1 HVRKVL
7 KTFEDI
13 DSTDVK
19 LTQHAEDRGNPFKRQ
34 SMLRVSLSEKA
45 TYVNQ
50 EGQPVRKRTIVGS
63 TFQLPKKG
71 PSVPFL
77 GRLKMAVFK
86 KSKVPT
92 AVEEDY
98 DEDGLSPLTD
108 KRRTLSDPNLL
119 QISNSTGLFEKA
131 LNQDDKSKADD
142 AKKNGKGKKKKK
154 LKKGWK
160 QTNWRSRSSDDS
172 TASDGESSEEM
183 KKTVDKVPSSPE
195 DESKNLEIAHLYAVV
210 NKPKGNKPKAVPPP
224 RPPNPPPIKPKNIP
238 PESSEETKKTVDK
251 VPSSPEDESK
261 NLEIAHLYA
270 VVNKPK
276 GNKPK
281 AVPPPRPPNPPPIK
295 PKNIPPSVPAPPT
308 KEPDVDPIT
317 VPETEEINYYENIV
331 AEANDENDSEDD
343 IPLGDPDDF
352 DDDFSEESCTYDEI
366 EGVKKSEAEV
376 EPVKFKLAPIN
387 LPIIVDEEEKEFDN
401 EAHKVAHE
409 LMVTE
414 QKYVN
419 RLYLLDQVFFF
430 KIDIENRAHNWFP
443 PDNVKDMFSNVKSI
457 FKLHKDSLL
466 PKLEERLKEWSSNP
480 RLGDLMTTFAPYFQM
495 YTSYVKEFER
505 AMELLNSLM
514 VKVPDFAEL
523 VRTIQKDK
531 TCGNLSLP
539 HHMLEPVQR
548 VPRYQLLLGEYLK
561 SLPEDSDDIKATEDA
576 LEKISKATMKS
587 NNEMKK
593 LEKFNRLMVIQS
605 AIIGAKNLI
614 EANRELL
621 KDGKIIKLS
630 ARRGESQ
637 ERYLYLFNDILLCC
651 SIHNKLM
658 TTAKHKVR
666 ARLDLS
672 GMVVK
677 DIADAERTFCISARQ
692 KVVEFQASTEEEKN
706 NWIDACDIGK
716 RAPSWVRDDETT
728 QCMRCAAEFHPIKKR
743 RHHCRA
749 CGLVVCNKCSTYRV
763 KLKYDGNRLNRVCKH
778 CYDILQSIQMMAEK
792 DETDV
797 DTLQRYQSQDIQ
809 SDDGLDDVD
818 FKGRLFHCSTN
829 VLGKK
834 YWYKKWF
841 VIEDMALHFY
851 KVNTS
856 SGKSPSDITSS
867 YPRSNRQ
874 NVNITNVYIN
884 LSS

>member
-1 HVRKVL
+1 MAYVVNSSEPCIL
-7 KTFEDI
+7 PVPPIVNMEPPDLFLFI
-13 DSTDVK
+13 DSADVK

-172 TASDGESSEEM
+172 TASDG
-183 KKTVDKVPSSPE
+183 
-195 DESKNLEIAHLYAVV
+195 
-210 NKPKGNKPKAVPPP
+210 
-224 RPPNPPPIKPKNIP
+224 
-238 PESSEETKKTVDK
+238 ESSEETKKTVDK

-692 KVVEFQASTEEEKN
+692 KVVEFQ
-706 NWIDACDIGK
+706 DACDIGK

-851 KVNTS
+851 KAPQVNTS